1 MAGSSLRPRCLAP
14 LRGKATA
21 ARPLGRVGAPVRARS
36 VTEVSRDMGV
46 SREVV
51 AKLAAG
57 LSARAGGV
65 ALVRAALSTLTE
77 AFTPTAA

>member
-1 MAGSSLRPRCLAP
+1 MKHPITLSPDEQAKLV
-14 LRGKATA
+14 A
-21 ARPLGRVGAPVRARS
+21 AVRARS
-36 VTEVSRDMGV
+36 VTEVSRDVGV

-65 ALVRAALSTLTE
+65 AIVRAALSTLTE